1 MFREWKLVALG
12 ALTLGIFLYVATRPT
27 APNPAGT
34 IVQARIVGFGVNES
48 RLHPGRIVVRLSTA
62 DGRLSEETGIFPD
75 VADCRVGEVIEVEWA
90 GAPVR
95 LVPGG
100 CGKDRKPSSLT
111 D

>member
-12 ALTLGIFLYVATRPT
+12 AFTLGILVYVATRPPR
-27 APNPAGT
+27 PNPAGT

-48 RLHPGRIVVRLSTA
+48 RLHPGRIVVRLWTA
-62 DGRLSEETGIFPD
+62 EGRLGEETVIFPD
-75 VADCRVGEVIEVEWA
+75 VADCRVGDAIKVEWA

-95 LVPGG
+95 LVPGA
-100 CGKDRKPSSLT
+100 CVKDRKPSSLT